1 MVMNARPS
9 CVPALRKEYCGS
21 NQISQDSTF
30 AWSPDVSSMISST
43 HPTQTSHGFVAPASV
58 KATST
63 STGTVSSTTGGS
75 VSSSAAAT
83 SADSVEAAGVSSRR
97 GFLAA
102 GLAATCVD
110 HPWIIVDLNYPC
122 PNNKW
127 LEPSHI
133 SYTIPEQYQNKSL
146 LDYCIA
152 ELILCSRI
160 QSTLI
165 AQACYDATVFW
176 SA

>member
-1 MVMNARPS
+1 MNARPS
-9 CVPALRKEYCGS
+9 CVPALRKGYCGS

-58 KATST
+58 IATST

-110 HPWIIVDLNYPC
+110 HPWIIVDLKETTLVQTTSGWSPLIYR
-122 PNNKW
+122 
-127 LEPSHI
+127 
-133 SYTIPEQYQNKSL
+133 IPYQNNTRTNLSW
-146 LDYCIA
+146 
-152 ELILCSRI
+152 
-160 QSTLI
+160 T
-165 AQACYDATVFW
+165 TVLPN
-176 SA
+176 